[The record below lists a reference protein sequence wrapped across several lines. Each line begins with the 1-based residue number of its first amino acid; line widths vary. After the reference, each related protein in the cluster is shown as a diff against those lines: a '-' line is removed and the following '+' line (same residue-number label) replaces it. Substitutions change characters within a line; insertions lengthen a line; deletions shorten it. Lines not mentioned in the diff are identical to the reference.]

1 LQFSRAQEI
10 RCFAET
16 LILNAICGQDH
27 LTHFAI
33 FKELTALCGQMKKST
48 HSDEYGFVLKKLIEM
63 RESAGLTQQQ
73 LADALERE
81 QSFVWRIEHGERR
94 LDVVEF
100 FWVCDALGQDA
111 KAVYAELA
119 AAFLKCK

>member
-1 LQFSRAQEI
+1 
-10 RCFAET
+10 
-16 LILNAICGQDH
+16 
-27 LTHFAI
+27 
-33 FKELTALCGQMKKST
+33 MKKST